1 MSNKTICIGQILGA
15 HGVRG
20 LVKLASFTEEP
31 ENVAAYGPLSDEKG
45 KRVFRP
51 ELKSWNKTHF
61 IASFD
66 TIKTREEAEALKG
79 TKLYV
84 PRANLPKA
92 EQGQY
97 YYSDLI
103 GLEARLAS
111 GQVYGKVIDVKN
123 YGAGDIIEVTRP
135 GGAELLPFT
144 NHVVPEVHVDQGFLV
159 IDPPEM
165 VEGDEAEA

>member
-1 MSNKTICIGQILGA
+1 MLERSYRISETEAENE
-15 HGVRG
+15 
-20 LVKLASFTEEP
+20 KLLDMVNSLEA
-31 ENVAAYGPLSDEKG
+31 
-45 KRVFRP
+45 